1 MVALTSI
8 ITTQQLFSLLKST
21 VRERERERE
30 RAKPYLEARGKER
43 DAYGS
48 YHESCTYTMAHF
60 TIKWK
65 AKERGNYG
73 REQALDVL
81 SHKEKKKRWKKKSNY
96 RLMEKYCIS
105 LILVRSHIDILYPI
119 IF

>member
-8 ITTQQLFSLLKST
+8 VTTQQLFSLLKST

-81 SHKEKKKRWKKKSNY
+81 SHKEKKRGGKRS
-96 RLMEKYCIS
+96 RI
-105 LILVRSHIDILYPI
+105 ID
-119 IF
+119 